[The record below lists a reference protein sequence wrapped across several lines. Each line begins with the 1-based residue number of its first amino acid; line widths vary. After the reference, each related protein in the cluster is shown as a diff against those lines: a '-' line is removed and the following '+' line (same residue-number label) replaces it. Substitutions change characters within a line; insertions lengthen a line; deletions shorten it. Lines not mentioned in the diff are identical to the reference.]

1 MTNKNAPL
9 NYYQTL
15 TEVFWPLRLKN
26 LNKYYKWQKNEM
38 ATIFKKN
45 NKIRVVQI
53 L

>member
-1 MTNKNAPL
+1 MTNKNSAV

-26 LNKYYKWQKNEM
+26 LNNYYKCQKKWNGNNFQKNV
-38 ATIFKKN
+38 
-45 NKIRVVQI
+45 KIRIVQI